1 MAGRL
6 DVITHGKGDMY
17 LTIDPDMTFF
27 HRQVTKRP
35 NFAINYVDLKVKK
48 DDFGFGKT
56 VRFTIPQNIGHLL
69 KSVTLNIKADDIPDE
84 WNLYYQD
91 GAGVGII
98 EYADLIIGDS
108 IIERLDSNYI
118 TIEKTYFNNSRQQET
133 VEELTGLIP
142 QTQFSGWYG
151 CRKSFSQKHTQ
162 KEFDYIVDLPFY
174 FYKNPELAIPLCAI
188 TKQEVEIEIKFRDLK
203 DMLFSKTV
211 DLYDEECVDFP
222 IPTYYNNQWIKR
234 RSLIYEEL
242 IKGYLRTVYSKYKY
256 DGVQWYEND
265 GEPIGRAFIGQGGLG
280 IHKYSSEQTFKLRDY
295 YPYSD
300 TGAAPTWSI
309 ADFLQD
315 QGGFTY
321 DIGDHALKT
330 WTPETWARTNAM
342 KVFYLSFIN
351 DPKASVNMR
360 LIIGNTE
367 FSKDATIH
375 NPYQSVSSLESVAED
390 LDKRCNYMQQEKTS
404 PTLLNTVYN
413 YQIESVYGGGD
424 NPFQDINKENEVS
437 VPINWQDHGR
447 IIIANWY
454 GRTMSVLTS
463 GNPPTI
469 LGGIPSTSSAG
480 FIRIYSHHP
489 VGENWNVKWD
499 RTGII
504 NQEHITEI
512 EGIESNTLPS
522 DYQTVG
528 WLELHFPMH
537 SNVTVG
543 DRQYIDVKSEV
554 VPLYKG
560 VTIYDSDQKFL
571 GTEMATSSAG
581 KAIVATLGYSNYPR
595 TLRIYTWYPN
605 KKLGGEH
612 VPGYSTFHD
621 DPNYDDWKRTDV
633 YGEEFLITFPNSVID
648 LNTPTR
654 DSPTSRSISR
664 TIMSDYWETTDF
676 SGSFLEGRTA
686 IQDNGQFALFW
697 GHVRNITIA
706 HSYIADRNATLKLG
720 NVRIYEWDFNNWNT
734 YSEWK
739 NDWTKDFT
747 LKQTIDPPNNT
758 PTYNF
763 NFGERIC
770 ISRNSQTLIVSEPD
784 WVPPDRQ
791 SISKVQNFE
800 WHVGRIHIY
809 KKDSSGQY
817 QLDQT
822 IYPELPS
829 LQDRLKHAQDY
840 NHPLYTSWDDPIQ
853 KRWEFGRSMQLS
865 NDDKTLIVGATSNT
879 DIGPNESPEGT
890 AGGWVSIY
898 QLNTAGDFEFKS
910 LINRGID
917 QIAGGGFGVN
927 TTNLTSDGNDIV
939 ISADFAEWD
948 PESEL
953 PFPDSSYDPLASFA
967 NSSINNNCG
976 SLHLFSRDIL
986 TPRTYNDI
994 NLNMK
999 ECKLNLELVYLDKVE
1014 QIKLRNIQTNHII
1027 TQLQLNRYNWQE
1039 YEGSYYGSNYIQKT
1053 QKNQFKL
1060 NFCNPVKQL
1069 YIVTKKDNT
1078 RSLELL
1084 NDSNIVTSGVNF
1096 FQSVTDFDGF
1106 VRNYGNRETNTV
1118 YTSNS
1123 YSQPVMEAIKSLSLT
1138 LDIDDV
1144 IPDDAIGEFPSHYL
1158 RSIPCSKYHTHSAL
1172 NRRMY
1177 TWSFCL
1183 KPESWKP
1190 TGQLNFSNIKSQ
1202 FLNLEGYKTGW
1213 SHKHNVFVYA
1223 KSYNVL
1229 RIECGT
1235 AKLLYPLVANGL
1247 NKHLKEVEDFPP
1259 PSVNNFSL
1267 IGDSII
1273 LHERYQTYTDA
1284 GYTYSGDGIVGTFNN
1299 VDTDNIGTYTVDY
1312 RITNEHGRYSSI
1324 SRTVVVTDTVAPI
1337 ITLLSGNTMDVRLGY
1352 TDFTDP
1358 GATVDTGESYSVT
1371 GTYDVNTLGTYQLV
1385 YSATDDG
1392 GNTGQATRTINIVN
1406 DVAPSLTLLG
1416 SNPLQL
1422 IECDTF
1428 SDPGYT
1434 VGNQYTAEPVVD
1446 SSQVDTSTV
1455 GNYDVT
1461 YTSSSNII
1469 GTNYSSVAL
1478 TRTVSVSPLTVTLN
1492 YSPTDGTTH
1501 AMTIFEPWIDPGYT
1515 TNGTVSSTVSE
1526 TTDLGGTNGSVYQNT
1541 ISYTPTCNDN
1551 ERASR
1556 TVKRSRER
1564 QRAKLVRTSTG
1575 SFDDYNTVVY
1585 EKITLIGNCTINGS
1599 NSSNP
1604 PGNNQWIFWTG
1615 PTNNGGVLVR
1625 VHNNKINVRVA
1636 YGATFT
1642 SYYDPSPEC
1651 DMSWDIPA
1659 NYENQRLTIVVS
1671 ARRTTSS
1678 DGKALLRIYTNDGTD
1693 SDFAPGY
1700 LTSDGYALV
1709 HTQTQNITTFS
1720 GSYIPHMFTGPG
1732 GTYGVVQPLRDNYN
1746 QPIKHRLNIQT
1757 GTGVGLWISGV
1768 DGLTENQCTAAY
1780 FRYSLFDYM

>member
-6 DVITHGKGDMY
+6 DVITYGKGDTY
-17 LTIDPDMTFF
+17 LTVDPDMTFF
-27 HRQVTKRP
+27 HRRVTKRP

-69 KSVTLNIKADDIPDE
+69 KGVTLNIKADDIPDE

-91 GAGVGII
+91 GAGVGVI

-133 VEELTGLIP
+133 IEDLTGLIP

-203 DMLFSKTV
+203 DVLFSKTV

-234 RSLIYEEL
+234 RSIIYEEL

-256 DGVQWYEND
+256 DSVQWYEND
-265 GEPIGRAFIGQGGLG
+265 GEPFGRAHIGQWGLG

-309 ADFLQD
+309 ANFLQD

-321 DIGDHALKT
+321 DIGDYALKT
-330 WTPETWARTNAM
+330 WTPEMWARTNAM
-342 KVFYLSFIN
+342 KVFYHSF
-351 DPKASVNMR
+351 PFLTESSVNMR
-360 LIIGNTE
+360 LFIGNTE

-375 NPYQSVSSLESVAED
+375 NPYQSVSSLENVAEE
-390 LDKRCNYMQQEKTS
+390 LDRRCSLMQYEKTS

-413 YQIESVYGGGD
+413 YQIESVYGGSD

-437 VPINWQDHGR
+437 VPINWEDHGR

-454 GRTMSVLTS
+454 GVTMGVDTP
-463 GNPPTI
+463 GNPPTLLI
-469 LGGIPSTSSAG
+469 KPKISSVSAG
-480 FIRIYSHHP
+480 FIRVYSHHP

-499 RTGII
+499 RTGVI

-512 EGIESNTLPS
+512 EGIESDTLPS
-522 DYQTVG
+522 DFQTIG
-528 WLELHFPMH
+528 WLELHFLMH

-543 DRQYIDVKSEV
+543 DRQYINLRSEGL
-554 VPLYKG
+554 VPRHLNQG
-560 VTIYDSDQKFL
+560 RLESFPNQKKL
-571 GTEMATSSAG
+571 GSEMAISSAG
-581 KAIVATLGYSNYPR
+581 KAIVATLGYRTYPV

-612 VPGYSTFHD
+612 VPGYSAFHD

-633 YGEEFLITFPNSVID
+633 YGEEFLIVFPNSIIHLD
-648 LNTPTR
+648 TP
-654 DSPTSRSISR
+654 SPTNFDHISR
-664 TIMSDYWETTDF
+664 TIISDYWETTDF

-706 HSYIADRNATLKLG
+706 HSWIADTGSTLKLG

-747 LKQTIDPPNNT
+747 LKQIIDPPDNT

-791 SISKVQNFE
+791 SIDKDLNLY
-800 WHVGRIHIY
+800 WHVGRIHVY
-809 KKDSSGQY
+809 KKDISGEY
-817 QLDQT
+817 QLDRT

-853 KRWEFGRSMQLS
+853 KRWEFGRAMQLS

-879 DIGPNESPEGT
+879 DLGPNESPEGT

-898 QLNTAGDFEFKS
+898 QLNTDGDFEFKS
-910 LINRGID
+910 FINRGIN
-917 QIAGGGFGVN
+917 IESGGGFGVN
-927 TTNLTSDGNDIV
+927 NITLTSDGNDIV

-948 PESEL
+948 PDSEL

-967 NSSINNNCG
+967 NSTVNKNCG
-976 SLHLFSRDIL
+976 SLHLFSRDTL
-986 TPRTYNDI
+986 TPRTYNDV

-1014 QIKLRNIQTNHII
+1014 QIKLRNTQTNHII
-1027 TQLQLNRYNWQE
+1027 TQLQLNRFNWQE
-1039 YEGSYYGSNYIQKT
+1039 QEGKYYGASYIQ
-1053 QKNQFKL
+1053 NSDIHRFKL
-1060 NFCNPVKQL
+1060 NFCNPVKSL
-1069 YIVTKKDNT
+1069 FLVTKRDNT

-1096 FQSVTDFDGF
+1096 FQGVTDFDGF
-1106 VRNYGNRETNTV
+1106 VRNYGNRETN
-1118 YTSNS
+1118 NLFIGAS
-1123 YSQPVMEAIKSLSLT
+1123 YPQPLMESIKSLSLT
-1138 LDIDDV
+1138 LDDEDV
-1144 IPDDAIGEFPSHYL
+1144 IPTDAIGEFPSHYL

-1183 KPESWKP
+1183 QPESWKP
-1190 TGQLNFSNIKSQ
+1190 TGQLNFSNIKNQ

-1213 SHKHNVFVYA
+1213 SHNHNLYVYA

-1229 RIECGT
+1229 RIDCGT
-1235 AKLLYPLVANGL
+1235 ARLLYPIVSNGL
-1247 NKHLKEVEDFPP
+1247 SNKL
-1259 PSVNNFSL
+1259 
-1267 IGDSII
+1267 
-1273 LHERYQTYTDA
+1273 
-1284 GYTYSGDGIVGTFNN
+1284 
-1299 VDTDNIGTYTVDY
+1299 
-1312 RITNEHGRYSSI
+1312 
-1324 SRTVVVTDTVAPI
+1324 
-1337 ITLLSGNTMDVRLGY
+1337 
-1352 TDFTDP
+1352 
-1358 GATVDTGESYSVT
+1358 
-1371 GTYDVNTLGTYQLV
+1371 
-1385 YSATDDG
+1385 
-1392 GNTGQATRTINIVN
+1392 
-1406 DVAPSLTLLG
+1406 
-1416 SNPLQL
+1416 
-1422 IECDTF
+1422 
-1428 SDPGYT
+1428 
-1434 VGNQYTAEPVVD
+1434 
-1446 SSQVDTSTV
+1446 
-1455 GNYDVT
+1455 
-1461 YTSSSNII
+1461 
-1469 GTNYSSVAL
+1469 
-1478 TRTVSVSPLTVTLN
+1478 
-1492 YSPTDGTTH
+1492 
-1501 AMTIFEPWIDPGYT
+1501 
-1515 TNGTVSSTVSE
+1515 
-1526 TTDLGGTNGSVYQNT
+1526 
-1541 ISYTPTCNDN
+1541 
-1551 ERASR
+1551 
-1556 TVKRSRER
+1556 
-1564 QRAKLVRTSTG
+1564 
-1575 SFDDYNTVVY
+1575 
-1585 EKITLIGNCTINGS
+1585 
-1599 NSSNP
+1599 
-1604 PGNNQWIFWTG
+1604 
-1615 PTNNGGVLVR
+1615 
-1625 VHNNKINVRVA
+1625 
-1636 YGATFT
+1636 
-1642 SYYDPSPEC
+1642 
-1651 DMSWDIPA
+1651 
-1659 NYENQRLTIVVS
+1659 
-1671 ARRTTSS
+1671 
-1678 DGKALLRIYTNDGTD
+1678 
-1693 SDFAPGY
+1693 
-1700 LTSDGYALV
+1700 
-1709 HTQTQNITTFS
+1709 
-1720 GSYIPHMFTGPG
+1720 
-1732 GTYGVVQPLRDNYN
+1732 
-1746 QPIKHRLNIQT
+1746 
-1757 GTGVGLWISGV
+1757 
-1768 DGLTENQCTAAY
+1768 
-1780 FRYSLFDYM
+1780 

>member
-6 DVITHGKGDMY
+6 DVITYGKGDTY
-17 LTIDPDMTFF
+17 LTVDPDMTFF
-27 HRQVTKRP
+27 HRRVTKRP

-69 KSVTLNIKADDIPDE
+69 KGVSLNIKADDIPDE

-91 GAGVGII
+91 GVGVGVI

-118 TIEKTYFNNSRQQET
+118 TIEKSYFNNSRQQET

-203 DMLFSKTV
+203 DVLFSKTV

-234 RSLIYEEL
+234 RSIIYEEL

-265 GEPIGRAFIGQGGLG
+265 GEPIGGAHIGQWGLG

-321 DIGDHALKT
+321 DVGDYALKT
-330 WTPETWARTNAM
+330 WTPEMWARTNAM
-342 KVFYLSFIN
+342 KVFYHSFPFLN
-351 DPKASVNMR
+351 KASVNMR
-360 LIIGNTE
+360 LFIGNTE

-375 NPYQSVSSLESVAED
+375 NPYQSVSSLENVAGD
-390 LDKRCNYMQQEKTS
+390 LDRRCSFMQYEKTS

-413 YQIESVYGGGD
+413 YQIESVYGGSD

-437 VPINWQDHGR
+437 VPINWEDHGR

-463 GNPPTI
+463 GNAPTV
-469 LGGIPSTSSAG
+469 LGALPNSITAG
-480 FIRIYSHHP
+480 FIRVYSHHP

-499 RTGII
+499 RTGVI

-512 EGIESNTLPS
+512 EGIERNTLPS
-522 DYQTVG
+522 DFQTIG

-543 DRQYIDVKSEV
+543 DRQYIDRKSEV
-554 VPLYKG
+554 VPFNQQG
-560 VTIYDSDQKFL
+560 RIYLDDQKRL
-571 GTEMATSSAG
+571 GSEMVISSAG
-581 KAIVATLGYSNYPR
+581 KAIVATLGNPDYPR
-595 TLRIYTWYPN
+595 SLRIYTWYPN

-612 VPGYSTFHD
+612 VPGYSAFHD

-654 DSPTSRSISR
+654 DSPTSRAISR
-664 TIMSDYWETTDF
+664 TVMSDYWETTDF

-686 IQDNGQFALFW
+686 IQDNGHFALFW

-706 HSYIADRNATLKLG
+706 HSYIADGNSTLRLG
-720 NVRIYEWDFNNWNT
+720 SVRIYEWDFNNWNT

-747 LKQTIDPPNNT
+747 LKQTIDPPYNT

-784 WVPPDRQ
+784 WVPPNRQ
-791 SISKVQNFE
+791 SITKNQNYN
-800 WHVGRIHIY
+800 WHVGRIHVY
-809 KKDSSGQY
+809 KKDSSGEY
-817 QLDQT
+817 QHDQT

-879 DIGPNESPEGT
+879 GIGPNESPEGT

-898 QLNTAGDFEFKS
+898 QLNTTGDFEFKS
-910 LINRGID
+910 FINRGID
-917 QIAGGGFGVN
+917 QASGGGFGVN
-927 TTNLTSDGNDIV
+927 TTALTSDGNDIV

-948 PESEL
+948 PDSEL

-967 NSSINNNCG
+967 NSTSNQDCG
-976 SLHLFSRDIL
+976 SLHLFSRDTL
-986 TPRTYNDI
+986 TPRTYNDV

-1014 QIKLRNIQTNHII
+1014 QIKLRNTQTNHII
-1027 TQLQLNRYNWQE
+1027 TQLQLNRFNWQE

-1053 QKNQFKL
+1053 QKNRFKL

-1084 NDSNIVTSGVNF
+1084 NDSNTVTSGVNF
-1096 FQSVTDFDGF
+1096 FQGVTDFDGF

-1118 YTSNS
+1118 YASNS
-1123 YSQPVMEAIKSLSLT
+1123 YSQPVMESIKSLSLT
-1138 LDIDDV
+1138 LDEDDV
-1144 IPDDAIGEFPSHYL
+1144 IPSDAIGEFPSHYL

-1183 KPESWKP
+1183 QPESWKP
-1190 TGQLNFSNIKSQ
+1190 TGQLNFSNIKNQ

-1213 SHKHNVFVYA
+1213 SHKHNVFIYA

-1247 NKHLKEVEDFPP
+1247 NKHIKEIDDFSR
-1259 PSVNNFSL
+1259 PSTGDFTLLGNSL
-1267 IGDSII
+1267 V

-1284 GYTYSGDGIVGTFNN
+1284 GYTYSGDDIVGTFNH
-1299 VDTDNIGTYTVDY
+1299 VDIDNMGTYTVDY
-1312 RITNEHGRYSSI
+1312 RITDEHGRYVSI

-1337 ITLLSGNTMDVRLGY
+1337 ITLLSGNNLDVRLGY

-1392 GNTGQATRTINIVN
+1392 GNTGQATRTINVVN

-1416 SNPLQL
+1416 SNPVQL

-1428 SDPGYT
+1428 SDPGYI
-1434 VGNQYTAEPVVD
+1434 VGNQYTTEPVVD

-1469 GTNYSSVAL
+1469 GTNYSSVSF
-1478 TRTVSVSPLTVTLN
+1478 TRTVSIIPLTVTLN

-1501 AMTIFEPWIDPGYT
+1501 AMNIFEPWIDPGYT
-1515 TNGTVSSTVSE
+1515 TNGTVSSSVSA
-1526 TTDLGGTNGSVYQNT
+1526 TTDLGGTNGNVYRNT

-1556 TVKRSRER
+1556 TVKRSGER
-1564 QRAKLVRTSTG
+1564 ARVRRYGGGNGYTN
-1575 SFDDYNTVVY
+1575 DYNTVVY

-1615 PTNNGGVLVR
+1615 TNNGGVLVR
-1625 VHNNKINVRVA
+1625 VDNNKINVRVA
-1636 YGATFT
+1636 YGALFT
-1642 SYYDPSPEC
+1642 SYYNPSPEC
-1651 DMSWDIPA
+1651 DMSWNIPA

-1671 ARRTTSS
+1671 AQRTTSS

-1693 SDFAPGY
+1693 SDFDPNS

-1709 HTQTQNITTFS
+1709 HTQTQNITTWG
-1720 GSYIPHMFTGPG
+1720 GSYLSYMFTAPG
-1732 GTYGVVQPLRDNYN
+1732 GTYGVVQPLRTSSN
-1746 QPIKHRLNIQT
+1746 QPSMHRVSCQSS
-1757 GTGVGLWISGV
+1757 TGVGLWTSGAN
-1768 DGLTENQCTAAY
+1768 GPTSNRCTVAT
-1780 FRYSLFDYM
+1780 FRNSLFDYM